1 MTRSETEIM
10 RYFRR
15 FDVSAGEM
23 LFFDTG
29 PARANPSGFQNAMV
43 SLIRQGLVVR
53 ERPKGAYSLT
63 DSGYRA
69 SLTAQ
74 S

>member
-1 MTRSETEIM
+1 MTTSEHEIM

-15 FDVSAGEM
+15 FDVGVGEM

-29 PARANPSGFQNAMV
+29 PARVDPSKFHNAMG
-43 SLIRQGLVVR
+43 SLIRQGLVVE

-63 DSGYRA
+63 DRGYRI